1 MMENDDLL
9 VDEPG
14 FDAEKIDAI
23 SQLSPMNIQQTNGEA
38 LHGPQDMDMD
48 RAEQEHARIDP
59 PAENQTI
66 AKGLLKKKFAHT
78 SEVKGARASK
88 KLVAHRGRSSPKKTK
103 GSGMAPKP
111 STQKLPRHE
120 VFPSTVSKKI
130 LSLSGS
136 VVSQKPPSKKI

>member
-1 MMENDDLL
+1 MIKNVVSAEILGCVHHFAKNLTLFKHFEEN
-9 VDEPG
+9 VC
-14 FDAEKIDAI
+14 
-23 SQLSPMNIQQTNGEA
+23 
-38 LHGPQDMDMD
+38 
-48 RAEQEHARIDP
+48 
-59 PAENQTI
+59 
-66 AKGLLKKKFAHT
+66 KGLLKKKFAHT